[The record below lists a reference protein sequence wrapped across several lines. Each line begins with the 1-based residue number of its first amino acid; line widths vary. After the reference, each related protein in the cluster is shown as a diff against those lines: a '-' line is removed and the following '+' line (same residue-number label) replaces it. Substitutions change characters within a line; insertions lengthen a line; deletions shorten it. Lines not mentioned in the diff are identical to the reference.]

1 MKIMNLKKKD
11 IVFDEKFGVNNIY
24 FIRSGEVTLSK
35 TNQLFLNENKNSKIK
50 DELTIFDLKK
60 NYS

>member
-35 TNQLFLNENKNSKIK
+35 TN
-50 DELTIFDLKK
+50 
-60 NYS
+60 

>member
-1 MKIMNLKKKD
+1 MNLKKKD